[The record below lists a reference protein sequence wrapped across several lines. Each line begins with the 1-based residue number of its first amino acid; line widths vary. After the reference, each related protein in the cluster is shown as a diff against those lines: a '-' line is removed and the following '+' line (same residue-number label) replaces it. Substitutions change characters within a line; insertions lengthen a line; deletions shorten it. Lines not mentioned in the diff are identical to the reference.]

1 MFPFPVLRQ
10 EIHKLARSRMLYLS
24 LVMLVVFVLL
34 MLWGFYTYSLRKTGG
49 QVEFK
54 YTYENPSYFNGLIF
68 TLYSVYFAF
77 QIVIPI
83 SVSMLAGT
91 QIAGEARAGTLRA
104 LLTRPISRS
113 RLFFTKYLVSALNIY
128 LLLAFFIV
136 FNLLVGL
143 VLVGWG
149 DLSLYPGPLNLVE
162 EPGRIEQSQALLRFF
177 YATLSGTWALMT
189 LATLAFLMSVAF
201 DNPIVASFCALT
213 IYVMFNVIG
222 RVDFFVD
229 LKPYLFTTD
238 MEFWR
243 DVFKPD
249 IPLAPLLSR
258 ACRCGMY
265 SSAFLLAAL
274 VWFEKKDILS

>member
-1 MFPFPVLRQ
+1 MMTFLRQ
-10 EIHKLARSRMLYLS
+10 EIFKLLRSKLLYLS
-24 LVMLVVFVLL
+24 FVMLVIFVLL

-68 TLYSVYFAF
+68 TLYSAYFAF
-77 QIVIPI
+77 QLIIPI
-83 SVSMLAGT
+83 SVSILAGT
-91 QIAGEARAGTLRA
+91 QIAGEARSGTLRS

-113 RLFFTKYLVSALNIY
+113 RLYFGKYLVSALSTFS
-128 LLLAFFIV
+128 LLAFFIV

-143 VLVGWG
+143 LLVGWG
-149 DLSLYPGPLNLVE
+149 DLSLYPGPLNLVQ
-162 EPGRIEQSQALLRFF
+162 EPARLPQSEALLRFCYSVF
-177 YATLSGTWALMT
+177 TGTWSLLT
-189 LATLAFLMSVAF
+189 LATLAFLMSVLF
-201 DNPIVASFCALT
+201 ENPIVASFTALT
-213 IYVMFNVIG
+213 LYVMLNVIG

-243 DVFKPD
+243 EVFKPE
-249 IPLAPLLSR
+249 IPLNELLYR

-265 SSAFLLAAL
+265 SAAFLLAGL
-274 VWFEKKDILS
+274 VVFERKDILS

>member
-1 MFPFPVLRQ
+1 
-10 EIHKLARSRMLYLS
+10 
-24 LVMLVVFVLL
+24 

-49 QVEFK
+49 QVEFR

-77 QIVIPI
+77 QLIIPI
-83 SVSMLAGT
+83 SVSILAGT
-91 QIAGEARAGTLRA
+91 QIAGEARSGTLRS

-113 RLFFTKYLVSALNIY
+113 RLYFGKYLVSALSVFS
-128 LLLAFFIV
+128 LLAFFIG

-143 VLVGWG
+143 LLVGWG
-149 DLSLYPGPLNLVE
+149 DLSLYPGPLNLVQ
-162 EPGRIEQSQALLRFF
+162 EPGRLSQNEALLRFF
-177 YATLSGTWALMT
+177 YSVFTGTWSLLT
-189 LATLAFLMSVAF
+189 LATLAFFMSVLF
-201 DNPIVASFCALT
+201 ENPIVASFTALT
-213 IYVMFNVIG
+213 LYVMLNVIG

-243 DVFKPD
+243 EVFKPE
-249 IPLAPLLSR
+249 IPVNELLYR

-265 SSAFLLAAL
+265 SVSFLLAGL
-274 VWFEKKDILS
+274 VVFERKDVLS

>member
-1 MFPFPVLRQ
+1 MLTCLRQ
-10 EIHKLARSRMLYLS
+10 EIFKLLRSKLLYLS
-24 LVMLVVFVLL
+24 FLMLVTFVLL

-68 TLYSVYFAF
+68 TLYSAYFAF
-77 QIVIPI
+77 QLVIPI
-83 SVSMLAGT
+83 SVSILAGT
-91 QIAGEARAGTLRA
+91 QIAGEARSGTLRS

-113 RLFFTKYLVSALNIY
+113 RLYFAKYLTSILSVFS
-128 LLLAFFIV
+128 LLVFFIL

-149 DLSLYPGPLNLVE
+149 DLSLYPGPLNLVQ
-162 EPGRIEQSQALLRFF
+162 EPGKLTQNEALLRFGYSVF
-177 YATLSGTWALMT
+177 TGTWSLLT
-189 LATLAFLMSVAF
+189 LATLAFLMSVLF
-201 DNPIVASFCALT
+201 ENPLVASFTALT
-213 IYVMFNVIG
+213 LYVMLNVIG

-229 LKPYLFTTD
+229 LRPYLFTTD

-243 DVFKPD
+243 DVFKPE
-249 IPLAPLLSR
+249 IPANELLYR

-265 SSAFLLAAL
+265 SVSFLLAGL
-274 VWFEKKDILS
+274 IVFERKDVLS